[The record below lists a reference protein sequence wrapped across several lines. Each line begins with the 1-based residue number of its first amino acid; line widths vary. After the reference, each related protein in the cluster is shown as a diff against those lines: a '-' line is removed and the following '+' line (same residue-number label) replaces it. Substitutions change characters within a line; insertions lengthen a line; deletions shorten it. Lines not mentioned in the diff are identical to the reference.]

1 MRLLVDSHVALWWLE
16 GNDKLG
22 PETRRLLESADE
34 VFFSAATPWELGI
47 KRALGKLDFPDGL
60 ADALVT
66 GGFTELPVSAAH
78 GDLAASLPP
87 HHHDPFDRV
96 LIAQAR
102 AEALVLVTADR
113 AMQPYD
119 LDLID
124 ARG

>member
-60 ADALVT
+60 TDALVA
-66 GGFTELPVSAAH
+66 GGFTELHICAAH
-78 GDLAASLPP
+78 GEMAANLPP
-87 HHHDPFDRV
+87 HHHDPFDRM
-96 LIAQAR
+96 LIAQAS

-119 LDLID
+119 LDLLD
-124 ARG
+124 ARA